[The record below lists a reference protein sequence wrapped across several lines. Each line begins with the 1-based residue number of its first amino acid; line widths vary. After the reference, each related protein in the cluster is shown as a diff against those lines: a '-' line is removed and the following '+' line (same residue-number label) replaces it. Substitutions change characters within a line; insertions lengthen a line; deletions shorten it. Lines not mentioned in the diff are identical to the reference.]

1 LKLADPNKIQLI
13 LVPGHM
19 GTGGNELAGQLAR
32 EGSSHPLTELEPAL
46 SISAKVARGLITDWT
61 SRKLEEHWQSI
72 CGQRQAKGF
81 LKNPSVE
88 RAGELLS
95 LSRNRLRIMIG
106 LLTGHCHLRGHL
118 FKLCW

>member
-1 LKLADPNKIQLI
+1 MKLADHNKIQLI

-19 GTGGNELAGQLAR
+19 GTGRNELANQLAR
-32 EGSSHPLTELEPAL
+32 EGSSHPLTGLEPAL
-46 SISAKVARGLITDWT
+46 SISAKVARLVVMDWT
-61 SRKLEEHWQSI
+61 SKKLEEHWQSI

-95 LSRNRLRIMIG
+95 LSRNQLRIMTG
-106 LLTGHCHLRGHL
+106 LLTGHCHLRGQL
-118 FKLCW
+118 FKLG